1 MCITTSAM
9 EHLVE
14 YSILMSCAGI
24 KIIEEP
30 VVELPANYVPPGPLI
45 PVTER
50 LPLEPVEVSYD
61 V

>member
-1 MCITTSAM
+1 M

-30 VVELPANYVPPGPLI
+30 VVELPANYVPPGPLL